1 MPDIDDLFEIGDLV
15 RVKEEYREIQDAD
28 GRCWLVLET
37 KRHAWLDAAL
47 CVRGNKR
54 KWIGLGVL
62 EKL

>member
-1 MPDIDDLFEIGDLV
+1 MIEIGDLV
-15 RVKEEYREIQDAD
+15 RVKEEYRERQDAD

-37 KRHAWLDAAL
+37 KTYVWLDAAL

-54 KWIGLGVL
+54 KWISLAVL